1 MEKLTKFSAVLLLI
15 FLGAA
20 CASPSALTS
29 DEMTH
34 VAGVVLSQD
43 YDRISNATVRF
54 STNGQAVTTDENG
67 IFTARDVAVGTQS
80 VSIEAEGYGTVEKQ
94 VEVTNGGTRLQ
105 LMLD

>member
-34 VAGVVLSQD
+34 VAGVVLSSD
-43 YDRISNATVRF
+43 YDRISNATVQF
-54 STNGQAVTTDENG
+54 ATNGQSVTTGENG
-67 IFTARDVAVGTQS
+67 VFVARDVAVGTQT
-80 VSIEAEGYGTVEKQ
+80 VMIEADGHGTVEMQ
-94 VEVTNGGTRLQ
+94 VEVPNGGTRLQ
-105 LMLD
+105 LMID